1 MYEDDY
7 NYRYDI
13 YQEPAVYSNSP
24 KTITLDQ
31 LLRKDSL
38 PRPTRRQRVALAFIL
53 SSSFLQLL
61 ESPWLAASWQK
72 SDIVFFEKP
81 EHPGLFMLNQPYLE
95 NCLEKGI
102 ESKPLTE
109 RDRRLQLSSSL
120 EMLGIV
126 LLELCFGQLL
136 EEQAYRLKLPDT
148 GDSIIKRALDIQA
161 ARQWHGDIEEEAGN
175 EYAVAVGWCLGGVLT
190 LSTPLDRWR
199 EVMLGKVVHSLNSCH
214 NYLQQQVS

>member
-1 MYEDDY
+1 M
-7 NYRYDI
+7 
-13 YQEPAVYSNSP
+13 
-24 KTITLDQ
+24 LD
-31 LLRKDSL
+31 
-38 PRPTRRQRVALAFIL
+38 
-53 SSSFLQLL
+53 
-61 ESPWLAASWQK
+61 E
-72 SDIVFFEKP
+72 
-81 EHPGLFMLNQPYLE
+81 PYLK
-95 NCLEKGI
+95 NTLEKKI

-109 RDRRLQLSSSL
+109 TDRRLQLSSSL

-136 EEQAYRLKLPDT
+136 EEQTHRLKLPDT

-175 EYAVAVGWCLGGVLT
+175 EYSVAVGWCLGGVLT

-214 NYLQQQVS
+214 SYLQQQVS